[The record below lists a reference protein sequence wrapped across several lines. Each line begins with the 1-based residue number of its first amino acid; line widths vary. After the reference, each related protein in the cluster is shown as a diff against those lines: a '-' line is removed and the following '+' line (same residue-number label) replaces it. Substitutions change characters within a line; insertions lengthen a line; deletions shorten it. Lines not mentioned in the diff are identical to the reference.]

1 MRRNFFMFAP
11 DGGGGNPG
19 AGDGGQGG
27 SGGAGSEG
35 GGGQATDV
43 ATLAARL
50 ADLERQKSA
59 LEKDLHKERE
69 SKKSREA
76 EAQAATAKAAT
87 TQKAVLDALKAA
99 GIEIPGQDPAA
110 ELAAAK
116 QTIED
121 EKRRRAAEAQG
132 AELNRLKIE
141 GALLKALAGKVQDI
155 DYALYRAVRT
165 DTYAAVTVE
174 GDRVSGIEAVVESLK
189 TAGLLAAADGDGD
202 TSKASGK
209 AAPSA
214 NGQPDL
220 QGAKYPW
227 REAKDWAAFLKL
239 PWQTQ
244 QEAKQKDPDYV
255 KSLEATH
262 FRKAS

>member
-11 DGGGGNPG
+11 DGGGGTPA

-27 SGGAGSEG
+27 SGGTGGA
-35 GGGQATDV
+35 GGGQGADV
-43 ATLAARL
+43 AALNARL
-50 ADLERQKSA
+50 AELERQKSA

-69 SKKSREA
+69 GKRSKEA
-76 EAQAATAKAAT
+76 EAQAAAEKAAA

-110 ELAAAK
+110 ELAGAK

-121 EKRRRAAEAQG
+121 EKLRRAAEAQG

-174 GDRVSGIEAVVESLK
+174 GDKVSGIEAVVESLK
-189 TAGLLAAADGDGD
+189 TAGLLAAADGGD
-202 TSKASGK
+202 AGK
-209 AAPSA
+209 STAKTAPSA

-227 REAKDWAAFLKL
+227 REAKDWAAFLRL
-239 PWQTQ
+239 PWETQ